1 MEGGGVAQRLT
12 RQQQEVKKSLDQ
24 LNKEAKESGGTQ
36 KNMVGDL
43 ERAAK
48 EIEEVL
54 RDMQSGQISDQTLR
68 RQEQI
73 LSRMLDAMKSQRE
86 RDMERKRESTPGKDV
101 VRNSPP
107 ELRFQNDPATLDELR
122 QNLEDGRQGYS
133 RDYEYLI
140 RKYFESL
147 GE

>member
-1 MEGGGVAQRLT
+1 M
-12 RQQQEVKKSLDQ
+12 
-24 LNKEAKESGGTQ
+24 GGTR
-36 KNMVGDL
+36 KNQVGDL
-43 ERAAK
+43 ERAAR

-54 RDMQSGQISDQTLR
+54 RDMQSGQISEQTLH

-86 RDMERKRESTPGKDV
+86 RDFEKKRESKSGQDV
-101 VRNSPP
+101 LRESPP
-107 ELRFQNDPATLDELR
+107 ELTFGDEDSPVEKMRDELR
-122 QNLEDGRQGYS
+122 DGKQGYS

-140 RKYFESL
+140 RKYFEAL